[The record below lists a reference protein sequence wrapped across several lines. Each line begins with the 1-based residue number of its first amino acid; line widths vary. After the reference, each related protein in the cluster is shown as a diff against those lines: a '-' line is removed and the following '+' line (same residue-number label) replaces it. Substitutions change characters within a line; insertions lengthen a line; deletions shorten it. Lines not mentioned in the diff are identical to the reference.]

1 MRKITLSR
9 NWFVTNSANDDEFD
23 YVLMELGIKKDDDD
37 ERTDDI
43 DDIEIRVD
51 TDTIEINRS

>member
-9 NWFVTNSANDDEFD
+9 GWFVTNYANDDEFD

-37 ERTDDI
+37 ESTDDI

>member
-9 NWFVTNSANDDEFD
+9 NWFVTNSPNDDEFD

-37 ERTDDI
+37 ESTDDI

>member
-37 ERTDDI
+37 ESTDDI